1 MPNIGDLAGHLTIG
15 LLGDLIGS
23 SSARLGPAG
32 IGTILL
38 ALFLLLA
45 LLARP
50 VTRWTTRDLGRL
62 ASLAR
67 SLAITSEGAG
77 AAVSLGT
84 AGVGRSVNALS
95 RLQTLAALPLLDHV
109 AHLAARSAV
118 PLEVTTNDPVTAYLA
133 DSLVAAAHV
142 RTETTERAARSH
154 VTFVGEGR
162 ATEAARALV
171 GGGGAGRVTTGPGAT
186 HATSHVLGSVAEEGT
201 LLLLGSAAGL
211 VATTFGSADVSQS
224 PSVLLLGEGTLV
236 GPELFEAASDLR
248 PGEARAA
255 VLAANRLIWV
265 AVLVLVAGSILQL
278 LGWVDIAG
286 FLVGRA

>member
-1 MPNIGDLAGHLTIG
+1 MPNIGDLAGHLIG

-38 ALFLLLA
+38 VLFLLLA

-62 ASLAR
+62 ATLRR
-67 SLAITSEGAG
+67 SLAMAAEAGAG

-84 AGVGRSVNALS
+84 AGVGRSANAMS

-133 DSLVAAAHV
+133 DSLVTAAHV

-154 VTFVGEGR
+154 VTYVGEGR
-162 ATEAARALV
+162 ATEAARALA
-171 GGGGAGRVTTGPGAT
+171 GGGRAGLVTTGPRAT
-186 HATSHVLGSVAEEGT
+186 QATSHVLGSMGEEGM
-201 LLLLGSAAGL
+201 LLMLGSAAGQ
-211 VATTFGSADVSQS
+211 ASTTFGSADVSQA

-236 GPELFEAASDLR
+236 GPELFEAGSDLR
-248 PGEARAA
+248 PGEARAG

-265 AVLVLVAGSILQL
+265 AVLILVVGSMLQL
-278 LGWVDIAG
+278 LGWADIAG

>member
-1 MPNIGDLAGHLTIG
+1 MPNIGDLAAHLIG
-15 LLGDLIGS
+15 LVGDLISS
-23 SSARLGPAG
+23 SSARLGPAA
-32 IGTILL
+32 IGMMLL
-38 ALFLLLA
+38 VLFVLLA

-62 ASLAR
+62 AALPR
-67 SLAITSEGAG
+67 SLAIAAEAGAG

-95 RLQTLAALPLLDHV
+95 RLQTLAAMPLLDHV
-109 AHLAARSAV
+109 AHLAARSGV

-154 VTFVGEGR
+154 V
-162 ATEAARALV
+162 
-171 GGGGAGRVTTGPGAT
+171 
-186 HATSHVLGSVAEEGT
+186 LGSIGEEG
-201 LLLLGSAAGL
+201 LLLMLGSATGQAS
-211 VATTFGSADVSQS
+211 TTFGSADVSQA
-224 PSVLLLGEGTLV
+224 PSVLLLGDGTLV

-255 VLAANRLIWV
+255 VLAANRLIWL
-265 AVLVLVAGSILQL
+265 AVLVLVVGSILQL
-278 LGWVDIAG
+278 LGWANIAG

>member
-1 MPNIGDLAGHLTIG
+1 MPNIGDLAGHLIG

-38 ALFLLLA
+38 ILFLLLA

-67 SLAITSEGAG
+67 SLAIASEAGAG

-95 RLQTLAALPLLDHV
+95 RLQTLATLPLLDHV

-118 PLEVTTNDPVTAYLA
+118 PLEVTTNDPVAAYLA

-162 ATEAARALV
+162 ATEAARALA

-186 HATSHVLGSVAEEGT
+186 HATSHVLGSVGEEGT
-201 LLLLGSAAGL
+201 LLLLGSAAGHA
-211 VATTFGSADVSQS
+211 ATTFGSADVSQA